1 MGNVTEAAANPSDS
15 ARIEDSFSDHGRLLS
30 KGNSDFSARLSGKKS
45 PVDHV
50 LLCNQ
55 RYVLGIR
62 CKTTFNASIFAIT
75 GTIQNDPG
83 SHDPTDDLPD
93 LDASIFAITKASI
106 LTEVRE

>member
-1 MGNVTEAAANPSDS
+1 MGNITKSAGNLSDS
-15 ARIEDSFSDHGRLLS
+15 SRIEDSLFDHGRLLS
-30 KGNSDFSARLSGKKS
+30 KMYSGFSVRLSVKES

-62 CKTTFNASIFAIT
+62 CKITFIASIFAIT
-75 GTIQNDPG
+75 GTNQKEPG

-93 LDASIFAITKASI
+93 LDASIFAITDASI
-106 LTEVRE
+106 LTTP